1 MDAIYASSRDVT
13 ALIIAHRLTTL
24 RTCDRVFELN
34 NGRIVRES
42 RLYAGLAVGSTR
54 S

>member
-1 MDAIYASSRDVT
+1 MDAICASSRDVT

-34 NGRIVRES
+34 NGRIVRECRYQDLVEPIAS
-42 RLYAGLAVGSTR
+42 PA
-54 S
+54 